1 METIE
6 EQLNTL
12 TEAVEALPERMV
24 MAFSKYEE
32 GKVAEQRRREKS
44 ASEQLAKNF
53 PGGAGL
59 QYVPGQPIIYD
70 PSLQTTTGGTA
81 GKSHQ
86 NLGITP
92 YISSGG
98 SGIAGSGHF
107 SSAGTLTEI
116 EYQAKVAEM
125 NACMESQKAEI
136 EEQLKELEN
145 GSK

>member
-12 TEAVEALPERMV
+12 TEAIEALPDRLV
-24 MAFSKYEE
+24 LAFSKYEE
-32 GKVAEQRRREKS
+32 GKAAELRRREKS

-70 PSLQTTTGGTA
+70 PSLQTTTG

-136 EEQLKELEN
+136 EEQLKELED